1 MRQPRKTKTVKV
13 SPPGVVRTA
22 MRDTGIIRVEAPLI
36 ILDPPEP
43 IKKRKKG
50 KR

>member
-1 MRQPRKTKTVKV
+1 MRRARNTKTVKIS
-13 SPPGVVRTA
+13 SPVMVRTT
-22 MRDTGIIRVEAPLI
+22 MRDTGYLRVEAPLV

-43 IKKRKKG
+43 IKKKKK